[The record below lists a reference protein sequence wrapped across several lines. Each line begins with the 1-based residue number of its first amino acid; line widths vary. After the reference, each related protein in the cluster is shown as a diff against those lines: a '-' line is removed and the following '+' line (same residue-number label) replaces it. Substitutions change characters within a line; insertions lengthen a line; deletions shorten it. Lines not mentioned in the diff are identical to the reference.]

1 MDGLLVTSSFDNGKL
16 QEELTERTAE
26 ISRMRDQMSQQ
37 QSELEEVRGKLKSHE
52 TLKNSL
58 DAASHELV
66 CVKYLGMYLVI
77 IHVGCYGTSNYF
89 LIFCLE

>member
-37 QSELEEVRGKLKSHE
+37 QSELEEVRGKLKSYE
-52 TLKNSL
+52 TLKNSF

-77 IHVGCYGTSNYF
+77 IGCYGTSNYF
-89 LIFCLE
+89 LIFCLK